1 MSINSPFE
9 LASELAEFPE
19 DDILQPLKT
28 SWVEQ
33 ETWLISYVDLLLLMV
48 TLFVLLLSYQQSD
61 LSDQA
66 LGQELSVTTT
76 ASQVENV
83 VLKSTATMSNQ
94 SFLDQIYVSDLK
106 GRVNVIIDNDIVELV
121 INDSILFLPGD
132 ATLSVTGGEVIDE
145 LALMLRDKNWHIS
158 VEGHTDDQ
166 PIATPR
172 FPSNWELSSARAS
185 KVTRRLILRGVEST
199 RLSAIGYADTR
210 PVGKDGSVSDR
221 AKNRRVS
228 LVLSV
233 PR

>member
-1 MSINSPFE
+1 
-9 LASELAEFPE
+9 
-19 DDILQPLKT
+19 
-28 SWVEQ
+28 
-33 ETWLISYVDLLLLMV
+33 MV

-61 LSDQA
+61 MSDQA
-66 LGQELSVTTT
+66 LNEELSATET
-76 ASQVENV
+76 ASEVESV
-83 VLKSTATMSNQ
+83 VLKSIPTMSNQ

-106 GRVNVIIDNDIVELV
+106 GRVNVIIDDDIVELV

-158 VEGHTDDQ
+158 VEGHTDDR

-210 PVGKDGSVSDR
+210 PVKKGGSVSDR

-233 PR
+233 PRK

>member
-1 MSINSPFE
+1 MSINLPFE
-9 LASELAEFPE
+9 LASELSEFPE

-28 SWVEQ
+28 SWIEQ
-33 ETWLISYVDLLLLMV
+33 DTWLISYVDLLLLMV
-48 TLFVLLLSYQQSD
+48 TLFVLLLSYQQLDISG
-61 LSDQA
+61 QT
-66 LGQELSVTTT
+66 LGQELSVTKVV
-76 ASQVENV
+76 SQVKSV
-83 VLKSTATMSNQ
+83 SLKNTATISNK

-106 GRVNVIIDNDIVELV
+106 GRVNVIVNDDIVELV
-121 INDSILFLPGD
+121 INDNILFLPGD
-132 ATLSVTGGEVIDE
+132 ATLSVSGGEVIDE

-185 KVTRRLILRGVEST
+185 KVTRRLILRGVESR

-210 PVGKDGSVSDR
+210 PVEKGGSVSDR